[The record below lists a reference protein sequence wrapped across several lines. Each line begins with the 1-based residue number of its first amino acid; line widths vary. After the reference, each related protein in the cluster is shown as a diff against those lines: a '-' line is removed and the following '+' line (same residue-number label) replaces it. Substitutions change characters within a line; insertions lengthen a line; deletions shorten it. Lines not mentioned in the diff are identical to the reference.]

1 MNLACYIIMVIWKY
15 ILVMF
20 YTLRRKITYFL
31 FDDEYTMPPL
41 PQPRYGFVNINGQRH
56 KAIKN
61 KGWVL
66 FYEINYDGTYNYDKL
81 THEFRD
87 DGY

>member
-1 MNLACYIIMVIWKY
+1 MNLPRYVIMVIWKY

-20 YTLRRKITYFL
+20 YTLRRKITYLL
-31 FDDEYTMPPL
+31 FDDGYTMPPVSM
-41 PQPRYGFVNINGQRH
+41 PRYGFVNIDGQRY
-56 KAIKN
+56 KATKN
-61 KGWVL
+61 KGWIL

-81 THEFRD
+81 THEFRG